1 MKNEGILGFADPD
14 LIDSPPGS
22 SGFPI
27 GKNTP
32 IIFSKA
38 FANPNGK
45 LSTEQWAATFLGHK
59 KSGRIKQSGLF
70 KIGGL
75 RGLPQISDR
84 R

>member
-38 FANPNGK
+38 FANPKWEAEHRTVGRDVPG
-45 LSTEQWAATFLGHK
+45 TQK
-59 KSGRIKQSGLF
+59 KWTDQAIRPF
-70 KIGGL
+70 
-75 RGLPQISDR
+75 
-84 R
+84 